1 MDVMHG
7 SETMEATMTA
17 AKERTVLVDCAGA
30 RMGGARRLLL
40 ELDGYLADNHRP
52 DVRIIGRDQ
61 PVNPTWLIQRE
72 RPWKHSRVVS
82 LNNVGFVV
90 TPARRWLLLHQPQHF
105 LDPEEIRNLG
115 NRIDREIPWQAK
127 VVRQAARRSDVI
139 VVPTTG
145 MAQRVAM
152 AAPDLSSRISVRPNP
167 LSMEPEPV
175 SDRKPGVFLC
185 PVLFARWKRM
195 GDILR
200 VIDDAVGIVR
210 RKHGTPVE
218 VLVTATPQEA
228 HTEGVG
234 DARHLRFIGRIT
246 HADVTRYRRTSW
258 ATIYPTRIESF
269 GYPLAEARLAAQ
281 PVVAHDTP
289 HNREV
294 AGGALVPFTRENP
307 EEVADAI
314 RRALETQVPQEHDNP
329 FDRDRYF
336 NWMLG
341 EAEVTP

>member
-1 MDVMHG
+1 MKTE
-7 SETMEATMTA
+7 STA
-17 AKERTVLVDCAGA
+17 MKTENRSTVLVDCAGA
-30 RMGGARRLLL
+30 QMGGARRLLL
-40 ELDGYLADNHRP
+40 ELEGYLADNHRP

-61 PVNPTWLIQRE
+61 PVNPSWLIQRE
-72 RPWKHSRVVS
+72 RPWKHRRVVS

-105 LDPEEIRNLG
+105 LDPGEIRNLG
-115 NRIDREIPWQAK
+115 NRVDREIPWQAQ
-127 VVRQAARRSDVI
+127 VVRQAARRSDMI

-175 SDRKPGVFLC
+175 ADRKPGVFLC

-200 VIDDAVGIVR
+200 VIDDAVEIVR
-210 RKHGTPVE
+210 HRYRTTVE
-218 VLVTATPQEA
+218 VLITATPQEA
-228 HTEGVG
+228 HAEGVG

-246 HADVTRYRRTSW
+246 HAEVTRYRKMSW

-269 GYPLAEARLAAQ
+269 GYPLAEARLTAQ

-294 AGGALVPFTRENP
+294 AGSALVPFTQENP

-314 RRALETQVPQEHDNP
+314 RRALETRVPRERENP
-329 FDRDRYF
+329 FDRDHYF

-341 EAEVTP
+341 EAEATP

>member
-1 MDVMHG
+1 MKTENTG
-7 SETMEATMTA
+7 
-17 AKERTVLVDCAGA
+17 TVLVDCAGA

-40 ELDGYLADNHRP
+40 ELESYLVDNRRP
-52 DVRIIGRDQ
+52 DVRVIGRDQ
-61 PVNPTWLIQRE
+61 PVSPAWLIQRE
-72 RPWKHSRVVS
+72 RPWRHRRVVS

-105 LDPEEIRNLG
+105 LDPEEIRKLG
-115 NRIDREIPWQAK
+115 GRVDREIPWQAQ
-127 VVRQAARRSDVI
+127 VVRQAARRSDMI

-145 MAQRVAM
+145 MARRVAM
-152 AAPDLSSRISVRPNP
+152 TAPDLSSRISVRPNP
-167 LSMEPEPV
+167 LSMAPEPV
-175 SDRKPGVFLC
+175 TGRRPEVFLC

-200 VIDDAVGIVR
+200 TVDEAVDIVR
-210 RKHGTPVE
+210 RGHRTEIE
-218 VLVTATPQEA
+218 VLVTATPWEA
-228 HTEGVG
+228 RAEGLG

-246 HADVTRYRRTSW
+246 HTEVARYRRRSW

-294 AGGALVPFTRENP
+294 AGGALVPFTQEHP
-307 EEVADAI
+307 DDIADAI
-314 RRALETQVPQEHDNP
+314 RRALETRVPPEPGNP

-336 NWMLG
+336 DWMLG
-341 EAEVTP
+341 ATEATS